1 MIRYREVELKF
12 SDIWRVFIS
21 GSSSAGK
28 TYFANQLLK
37 LNLFQ
42 FETIYYF
49 HPDFHETRPVDWE
62 FQNIVFV
69 PGLPSLDDLLAIA
82 PNSCLI
88 FDDLYEEC
96 SNDKNIDYLYRV
108 LSTKRQLHCMIM
120 TQRYY
125 SQGKFS
131 LNIRNSSNYHVLMRN
146 ADENTNLRVA
156 HTMKLKPEIEKANEL
171 NENKM
176 YPYIFIDCNSFS
188 RITGL
193 KVYIDILGK
202 YKIVIMKGDAY
213 CLMLLREFNSE
224 FQKVGPNLA
233 VRHETSN
240 QQGNGERCLETETS
254 EEKPTRE
261 SAEQFESAKRQLEL
275 AERQLESTEREPQ
288 SAGHSNG
295 RSSTSKSA
303 TSRRASSQQKRNQ
316 FERSV
321 RKIIHRYKKRA
332 VL

>member
-1 MIRYREVELKF
+1 MIRYREVDLNF

-37 LNLFQ
+37 LGLFQ
-42 FETIYYF
+42 FDTIYYF
-49 HPDFHETRPVDWE
+49 HPDFHETQPVDWDYK
-62 FQNIVFV
+62 NIVFV

-176 YPYIFIDCNSFS
+176 YPYIFIDCNNFS
-188 RITGL
+188 RLSGI
-193 KVYIDILGK
+193 KVFIDIFGK
-202 YKIVIMKGDAY
+202 VKKVIMKNDAY
-213 CLMLLREFNSE
+213 ALILLREFDSE
-224 FQKVGPNLA
+224 FTKLGGNLA
-233 VRHETSN
+233 IRNETSN
-240 QQGNGERCLETETS
+240 KQRNRDDCLEAKTS
-254 EEKPTRE
+254 EEKSGE
-261 SAEQFESAKRQLEL
+261 SKETNSD
-275 AERQLESTEREPQ
+275 ST
-288 SAGHSNG
+288 SNG
-295 RSSTSKSA
+295 S
-303 TSRRASSQQKRNQ
+303 ASSSAARSASRTVRNQKRDQ
-316 FERSV
+316 FERSI
-321 RKIIHRYKKRA
+321 RKIIHRYKKRSF
-332 VL
+332 L

>member
-1 MIRYREVELKF
+1 MIRYREVDLNF

-37 LNLFQ
+37 LGLFQ
-42 FETIYYF
+42 FDTIYYF
-49 HPDFHETRPVDWE
+49 HPDFHENQPVDWE
-62 FQNIVFV
+62 YKNIVFV

-176 YPYIFIDCNSFS
+176 YPYIFIDCNNFS
-188 RITGL
+188 RLSGI
-193 KVYIDILGK
+193 KVFIDIFGK
-202 YKIVIMKGDAY
+202 IKKVIMKSESFA
-213 CLMLLREFNSE
+213 LIPLRDFNSE
-224 FQKVGPNLA
+224 FKKLSENLA
-233 VRHETSN
+233 IRNEASN
-240 QQGNGERCLETETS
+240 KQGNRDNCLEAETPK
-254 EEKPTRE
+254 EKNTGEP
-261 SAEQFESAKRQLEL
+261 
-275 AERQLESTEREPQ
+275 TERN
-288 SAGHSNG
+288 AD
-295 RSSTSKSA
+295 STTTTRSA
-303 TSRRASSQQKRNQ
+303 TISASRSARNQKRDQ

-321 RKIIHRYKKRA
+321 RKVIHRYKKRSF
-332 VL
+332 L

>member
-1 MIRYREVELKF
+1 MIRYREVDLNF

-37 LNLFQ
+37 LGLFH
-42 FETIYYF
+42 FDTIYYF
-49 HPDFHETRPVDWE
+49 HPDFHETQPVDWDYK
-62 FQNIVFV
+62 NIVFV

-176 YPYIFIDCNSFS
+176 YPYIFIDCNNFS
-188 RITGL
+188 RLSGI
-193 KVYIDILGK
+193 KVFIDIFGK
-202 YKIVIMKGDAY
+202 VKKVIMKNDAY
-213 CLMLLREFNSE
+213 ALILLREFDSE
-224 FQKVGPNLA
+224 FTKLGGNLA
-233 VRHETSN
+233 IRNETSN
-240 QQGNGERCLETETS
+240 EQRNRDDCLEAKTS
-254 EEKPTRE
+254 EEKSGESRE
-261 SAEQFESAKRQLEL
+261 TNSD
-275 AERQLESTEREPQ
+275 
-288 SAGHSNG
+288 
-295 RSSTSKSA
+295 STSNDSTNSSA
-303 TSRRASSQQKRNQ
+303 ARSASRTARNQKRDQ
-316 FERSV
+316 FERSI
-321 RKIIHRYKKRA
+321 RKIIHRYKKRSF
-332 VL
+332 L

>member
-1 MIRYREVELKF
+1 MIRYREVDLNF

-37 LNLFQ
+37 LGLFQ
-42 FETIYYF
+42 FDTIYYF
-49 HPDFHETRPVDWE
+49 HPDFHEHQPVDWE
-62 FQNIVFV
+62 YKNIVFV
-69 PGLPSLDDLLAIA
+69 PGLPSLEDLLAIA

-96 SNDKNIDYLYRV
+96 SNDKNMDYLYRV

-171 NENKM
+171 NENEM
-176 YPYIFIDCNSFS
+176 YPYIFIDCNNFS
-188 RITGL
+188 RLSGI
-193 KVYIDILGK
+193 KVFIDIFGK
-202 YKIVIMKGDAY
+202 FKKVIMKSEAY
-213 CLMLLREFNSE
+213 ALISIREFNSE
-224 FQKVGPNLA
+224 FTKLGGNLA
-233 VRHETSN
+233 IRNETSN
-240 QQGNGERCLETETS
+240 KQGNRDNCLEAETPK
-254 EEKPTRE
+254 EKLAGESRE
-261 SAEQFESAKRQLEL
+261 TNSDSTANDSRNSSAA
-275 AERQLESTEREPQ
+275 
-288 SAGHSNG
+288 
-295 RSSTSKSA
+295 KSA
-303 TSRRASSQQKRNQ
+303 SRTARNQKRDQ

-321 RKIIHRYKKRA
+321 RKIIHRYKKRSF
-332 VL
+332 L

>member
-1 MIRYREVELKF
+1 MIRYREVDLNF

-37 LNLFQ
+37 LGLFQ
-42 FETIYYF
+42 FDTIYYF
-49 HPDFHETRPVDWE
+49 HPDFHENQPVDWE
-62 FQNIVFV
+62 YKNIVFV

-171 NENKM
+171 NENEM
-176 YPYIFIDCNSFS
+176 YPYIFIDCNNFS
-188 RITGL
+188 RLSGI
-193 KVYIDILGK
+193 KVFIDIFGK
-202 YKIVIMKGDAY
+202 FKKVIMKSEAY
-213 CLMLLREFNSE
+213 ALISIREFNSE
-224 FQKVGPNLA
+224 FTKLGGNLA
-233 VRHETSN
+233 IRNEASN
-240 QQGNGERCLETETS
+240 KQGNRDNCLEAETPK
-254 EEKPTRE
+254 EKLAGESRE
-261 SAEQFESAKRQLEL
+261 TNSD
-275 AERQLESTEREPQ
+275 
-288 SAGHSNG
+288 SNG
-295 RSSTSKSA
+295 NGSRNSSANKSA
-303 TSRRASSQQKRNQ
+303 SRTTRNQKRDQ

-321 RKIIHRYKKRA
+321 RKIIHRYKKRSF
-332 VL
+332 L

>member
-1 MIRYREVELKF
+1 MIRYREVDLNF

-37 LNLFQ
+37 LGLFQ
-42 FETIYYF
+42 FDTIYYF
-49 HPDFHETRPVDWE
+49 HPDFHENQPVDWE
-62 FQNIVFV
+62 YKNIVFV
-69 PGLPSLDDLLAIA
+69 PGLPSLEDLLAIA

-171 NENKM
+171 NENEM
-176 YPYIFIDCNSFS
+176 YPYIFIDCNNFS
-188 RITGL
+188 RLSGI
-193 KVYIDILGK
+193 KVFIDIFGK
-202 YKIVIMKGDAY
+202 FKKVIMKSEAY
-213 CLMLLREFNSE
+213 ALISIREFNSE
-224 FQKVGPNLA
+224 FTKLGGNLA
-233 VRHETSN
+233 IRNEASN
-240 QQGNGERCLETETS
+240 KQGNRDNCLEAETPK
-254 EEKPTRE
+254 EKLAGESRE
-261 SAEQFESAKRQLEL
+261 TNSDSTANDSRNSSAA
-275 AERQLESTEREPQ
+275 
-288 SAGHSNG
+288 
-295 RSSTSKSA
+295 KSA
-303 TSRRASSQQKRNQ
+303 SRTARNQKRDQ

-321 RKIIHRYKKRA
+321 RKIIHRYKKRSF
-332 VL
+332 L

>member
-1 MIRYREVELKF
+1 MIRYREVDLNF

-37 LNLFQ
+37 SDLFQ
-42 FETIYYF
+42 FDTIYYF
-49 HPDFHETRPVDWE
+49 HPDFHENQPVDWSYK
-62 FQNIVFV
+62 NIVFV

-125 SQGKFS
+125 SQGRFS
-131 LNIRNSSNYHVLMRN
+131 RNIRNSSNYHVLMRN

-156 HTMKLKPEIEKANEL
+156 YTMKLKPEIEKANEL
-171 NENKM
+171 NENEM
-176 YPYIFIDCNSFS
+176 YPYIFIDCNNFS
-188 RITGL
+188 RLSGI
-193 KVYIDILGK
+193 KVFIDIFGK
-202 YKIVIMKGDAY
+202 IKKVVMKSESFA
-213 CLMLLREFNSE
+213 LIPLRDFNSE
-224 FQKVGPNLA
+224 FQKLSENLA
-233 VRHETSN
+233 IRNEASN
-240 QQGNGERCLETETS
+240 KQGNRDNCLETKTPK
-254 EEKPTRE
+254 EKITRE
-261 SAEQFESAKRQLEL
+261 P
-275 AERQLESTEREPQ
+275 TERNSGSTTTNG
-288 SAGHSNG
+288 SAI
-295 RSSTSKSA
+295 RSA
-303 TSRRASSQQKRNQ
+303 SRTARNQKRDQ

-321 RKIIHRYKKRA
+321 RKVIHRYKKRSF
-332 VL
+332 V

>member
-1 MIRYREVELKF
+1 MIRYREVDLNF

-49 HPDFHETRPVDWE
+49 HPDFHETQPVDWE
-62 FQNIVFV
+62 FKNIVFV

-96 SNDKNIDYLYRV
+96 SNNKNIDYLYRV

-156 HTMKLKPEIEKANEL
+156 HTMKLKPEIDKANEL
-171 NENKM
+171 NENKL
-176 YPYIFIDCNSFS
+176 YPYIFIDCNNFS
-188 RITGL
+188 RLSGI
-193 KVYIDILGK
+193 KVFIDIFGK
-202 YKIVIMKGDAY
+202 FKTVIMKSESYTLIPTRD
-213 CLMLLREFNSE
+213 FDSE
-224 FQKVGPNLA
+224 FRKIGGNLA
-233 VRHETSN
+233 IRNETTN
-240 QQGNGERCLETETS
+240 QQGHRENCLESETP
-254 EEKPTRE
+254 EEKPIGESANRE
-261 SAEQFESAKRQLEL
+261 SNSSGTAPSRTTGGRVSQR
-275 AERQLESTEREPQ
+275 
-288 SAGHSNG
+288 AGRTN
-295 RSSTSKSA
+295 
-303 TSRRASSQQKRNQ
+303 QQKRNQ

-321 RKIIHRYKKRA
+321 RKIIHRYKKRSI
-332 VL
+332 L

>member
-1 MIRYREVELKF
+1 MIRYREVDLNF

-37 LNLFQ
+37 SDLFQ
-42 FETIYYF
+42 FDTIYYF
-49 HPDFHETRPVDWE
+49 HPDFHENQPVDWSYK
-62 FQNIVFV
+62 NIVFV

-125 SQGKFS
+125 SQGRFS
-131 LNIRNSSNYHVLMRN
+131 RNIRNSSNYHVLMRN

-156 HTMKLKPEIEKANEL
+156 YTMKLKPEIEKANEL
-171 NENKM
+171 NENEM
-176 YPYIFIDCNSFS
+176 YPYIFIDCNNFS
-188 RITGL
+188 RLSGI
-193 KVYIDILGK
+193 KVFIDIFGK
-202 YKIVIMKGDAY
+202 IKKVIMKSESFA
-213 CLMLLREFNSE
+213 LIPLRDFNSE
-224 FQKVGPNLA
+224 FQKLSENLA
-233 VRHETSN
+233 IRNEASN
-240 QQGNGERCLETETS
+240 KQGNRDNCLETKTPK
-254 EEKPTRE
+254 EKITRE
-261 SAEQFESAKRQLEL
+261 P
-275 AERQLESTEREPQ
+275 TERNSGSTTTNG
-288 SAGHSNG
+288 SAI
-295 RSSTSKSA
+295 RSA
-303 TSRRASSQQKRNQ
+303 SRTARNQKRDQ

-321 RKIIHRYKKRA
+321 RKVIHRYKKRSF
-332 VL
+332 V

>member
-21 GSSSAGK
+21 GASSAGK
-28 TYFANQLLK
+28 TYFAYQLLK
-37 LNLFQ
+37 LNLFH
-42 FETIYYF
+42 FDTIYYF
-49 HPDFHETRPVDWE
+49 HPDFHETRPVDWK
-62 FQNIVFV
+62 FKNIVFV

-88 FDDLYEEC
+88 FDDLFEEC

-125 SQGKFS
+125 SQGRFAR
-131 LNIRNSSNYHVLMRN
+131 NIRNSSNYHVLMRN

-156 HTMKLKPEIEKANEL
+156 HTMKLKPEIEKANKL

-176 YPYIFIDCNSFS
+176 YPYIFIDCNNFS
-188 RITGL
+188 RITGI
-193 KVYIDILGK
+193 KVFIDILGK
-202 YKIVIMKGDAY
+202 YKIVIMKSEAY

-224 FQKVGPNLA
+224 FQKIENNLA
-233 VRHETSN
+233 IRNEASN
-240 QQGNGERCLETETS
+240 QQGNRERCLEAETS
-254 EEKPTRE
+254 EEKSTRE
-261 SAEQFESAKRQLEL
+261 SAEHFESPEQHLES
-275 AERQLESTEREPQ
+275 AERQIKSREGEPQ

>member
-1 MIRYREVELKF
+1 MIRYREVDLNF

-37 LNLFQ
+37 LGLFQ
-42 FETIYYF
+42 FDTIYYF
-49 HPDFHETRPVDWE
+49 HPDFHETQPVDWDYK
-62 FQNIVFV
+62 NIVFV

-171 NENKM
+171 NENEM
-176 YPYIFIDCNSFS
+176 YPYIFIDCNNFS
-188 RITGL
+188 RISGI
-193 KVYIDILGK
+193 KVFIDIFGK
-202 YKIVIMKGDAY
+202 IKKVIMKSESFALIPIRD
-213 CLMLLREFNSE
+213 FNSE
-224 FQKVGPNLA
+224 FTKLGENLA
-233 VRHETSN
+233 VRNEASN
-240 QQGNGERCLETETS
+240 KQGNRDNCLETETPK
-254 EEKPTRE
+254 EKSGETADPTNGKINGTTNRSTSGSSPNSTTTR
-261 SAEQFESAKRQLEL
+261 SA
-275 AERQLESTEREPQ
+275 
-288 SAGHSNG
+288 
-295 RSSTSKSA
+295 SKSA
-303 TSRRASSQQKRNQ
+303 RNQYKRNQ

-321 RKIIHRYKKRA
+321 RKVIHRYKKRSFI
-332 VL
+332 

>member
-1 MIRYREVELKF
+1 MIRYREVDLKF

-37 LNLFQ
+37 LGLFQ
-42 FETIYYF
+42 FDTIYYF
-49 HPDFHETRPVDWE
+49 HPDFHENQPIDWE
-62 FQNIVFV
+62 YKNIVFV

-176 YPYIFIDCNSFS
+176 YPYIFIDCNNFS
-188 RITGL
+188 RLSGI
-193 KVYIDILGK
+193 KVFIDIFGK
-202 YKIVIMKGDAY
+202 VKKVIMKNDAY
-213 CLMLLREFNSE
+213 ALILLREFDSE
-224 FQKVGPNLA
+224 FTKLGGNLA
-233 VRHETSN
+233 IRNETSN
-240 QQGNGERCLETETS
+240 KQRNRDDCLEAKTS
-254 EEKPTRE
+254 EEKSGESRE
-261 SAEQFESAKRQLEL
+261 TNSDSTANGSTNSSAARP
-275 AERQLESTEREPQ
+275 A
-288 SAGHSNG
+288 
-295 RSSTSKSA
+295 
-303 TSRRASSQQKRNQ
+303 SRTARNQKRDQ
-316 FERSV
+316 FERSI
-321 RKIIHRYKKRA
+321 RKIIHRYKKRSF
-332 VL
+332 L

>member
-1 MIRYREVELKF
+1 MIRYREVDLNF

-37 LNLFQ
+37 LGLFQ
-42 FETIYYF
+42 FDTIYYF
-49 HPDFHETRPVDWE
+49 HPDFHENQPVDWE
-62 FQNIVFV
+62 YKNIVFV

-171 NENKM
+171 NENEM
-176 YPYIFIDCNSFS
+176 YPYIFIDCNNFS
-188 RITGL
+188 RLSGI
-193 KVYIDILGK
+193 KVFIDIFGK
-202 YKIVIMKGDAY
+202 FKKVIMKSEAY
-213 CLMLLREFNSE
+213 ALISIREFNSE
-224 FQKVGPNLA
+224 FTKLGGNLA
-233 VRHETSN
+233 IRNETSN
-240 QQGNGERCLETETS
+240 KQGNRDNCLEAETPK
-254 EEKPTRE
+254 EKLAGESRE
-261 SAEQFESAKRQLEL
+261 TNSD
-275 AERQLESTEREPQ
+275 
-288 SAGHSNG
+288 SNG
-295 RSSTSKSA
+295 NGSRNSSANKSA
-303 TSRRASSQQKRNQ
+303 SRTTRNQKRDQ

-321 RKIIHRYKKRA
+321 RKIIHRYKKRSF
-332 VL
+332 L

>member
-1 MIRYREVELKF
+1 MIRYREVDLNF

-37 LNLFQ
+37 LGLFQ
-42 FETIYYF
+42 FDTIYYF
-49 HPDFHETRPVDWE
+49 HPDFHENQPVDWE
-62 FQNIVFV
+62 YKNIVFV

-171 NENKM
+171 NENEM
-176 YPYIFIDCNSFS
+176 YPYIFIDCNNFS
-188 RITGL
+188 RLSGI
-193 KVYIDILGK
+193 KVFIDIFGK
-202 YKIVIMKGDAY
+202 FKKVIMKSEAY
-213 CLMLLREFNSE
+213 ALISIREFNSE
-224 FQKVGPNLA
+224 FTKLGGNLA
-233 VRHETSN
+233 IRNETSN
-240 QQGNGERCLETETS
+240 KQGNKDNCLEAETPKEKLAGESRETS
-254 EEKPTRE
+254 
-261 SAEQFESAKRQLEL
+261 SD
-275 AERQLESTEREPQ
+275 
-288 SAGHSNG
+288 SNG
-295 RSSTSKSA
+295 NGSTTTNKSA
-303 TSRRASSQQKRNQ
+303 SRTTRNQKRDQ

-321 RKIIHRYKKRA
+321 RKIIHRYKKRSF
-332 VL
+332 L

>member
-1 MIRYREVELKF
+1 MIRYREVDLNF

-37 LNLFQ
+37 LGLFQ
-42 FETIYYF
+42 FDTIYYF
-49 HPDFHETRPVDWE
+49 HPDFHENQPVDWE
-62 FQNIVFV
+62 YKNIVFV
-69 PGLPSLDDLLAIA
+69 PGLPSLEDLLAIA

-171 NENKM
+171 NENEM
-176 YPYIFIDCNSFS
+176 YPYIFIDCNNFS
-188 RITGL
+188 RLSGI
-193 KVYIDILGK
+193 KVFIDIFGK
-202 YKIVIMKGDAY
+202 FKKVIMKSEAY
-213 CLMLLREFNSE
+213 ALISIREFNSE
-224 FQKVGPNLA
+224 FTKLGGNLA
-233 VRHETSN
+233 IRNETSN
-240 QQGNGERCLETETS
+240 KQGNRDNCLEAETPK
-254 EEKPTRE
+254 EKLAGESRE
-261 SAEQFESAKRQLEL
+261 TNSDSTANDSRNSSAA
-275 AERQLESTEREPQ
+275 
-288 SAGHSNG
+288 
-295 RSSTSKSA
+295 KSA
-303 TSRRASSQQKRNQ
+303 SRTARNQKRDQ

-321 RKIIHRYKKRA
+321 RKIIHRYKKRSF
-332 VL
+332 L

>member
-1 MIRYREVELKF
+1 MIRYREVDLKF

-37 LNLFQ
+37 LGLFQ
-42 FETIYYF
+42 FDTIYYF
-49 HPDFHETRPVDWE
+49 HPDFHETQPVDWDYK
-62 FQNIVFV
+62 NIVFV

-176 YPYIFIDCNSFS
+176 YPYIFIDCNNFS
-188 RITGL
+188 RLSGI
-193 KVYIDILGK
+193 KVFIDIFGK
-202 YKIVIMKGDAY
+202 VKKVIMKNDAY
-213 CLMLLREFNSE
+213 ALILLREFDSE
-224 FQKVGPNLA
+224 FTKLGGNLA
-233 VRHETSN
+233 IRNETSN
-240 QQGNGERCLETETS
+240 KQRNRDDCLEAKTS
-254 EEKPTRE
+254 EEKSGESRE
-261 SAEQFESAKRQLEL
+261 TNSD
-275 AERQLESTEREPQ
+275 
-288 SAGHSNG
+288 
-295 RSSTSKSA
+295 STSNDSTNSSA
-303 TSRRASSQQKRNQ
+303 ARSASRTVRNQKRDQ
-316 FERSV
+316 FERSI
-321 RKIIHRYKKRA
+321 RKIIHRYKKRSF
-332 VL
+332 L

>member
-1 MIRYREVELKF
+1 MIRYREVDLKF

-37 LNLFQ
+37 LGLFQ
-42 FETIYYF
+42 FDTIYYF
-49 HPDFHETRPVDWE
+49 HPDFHENQPIDWE
-62 FQNIVFV
+62 YKNIVFV

-176 YPYIFIDCNSFS
+176 YPYIFIDCNNFS
-188 RITGL
+188 RLSGI
-193 KVYIDILGK
+193 KVFIDIFGK
-202 YKIVIMKGDAY
+202 VKKVIMKNDAY
-213 CLMLLREFNSE
+213 ALILLREFDSE
-224 FQKVGPNLA
+224 FTKLGGNLA
-233 VRHETSN
+233 IRNETSN
-240 QQGNGERCLETETS
+240 KQRNRDDCLEAKTS
-254 EEKPTRE
+254 EEKSGESRE
-261 SAEQFESAKRQLEL
+261 TNSD
-275 AERQLESTEREPQ
+275 
-288 SAGHSNG
+288 
-295 RSSTSKSA
+295 STSNDSTNSSA
-303 TSRRASSQQKRNQ
+303 ARSASRTARNQKRDQ
-316 FERSV
+316 FERSI
-321 RKIIHRYKKRA
+321 RKIIHRYKKRSF
-332 VL
+332 L

>member
-1 MIRYREVELKF
+1 MIRYREVDLNF

-37 LNLFQ
+37 LGLFQ
-42 FETIYYF
+42 FDTIYYF
-49 HPDFHETRPVDWE
+49 HPDFHENQPVDWE
-62 FQNIVFV
+62 YKNIVFV

-176 YPYIFIDCNSFS
+176 YPYIFIDCNNFS
-188 RITGL
+188 RLSGI
-193 KVYIDILGK
+193 KVFIDIFGK
-202 YKIVIMKGDAY
+202 YKKVIMKNEAY
-213 CLMLLREFNSE
+213 ALILLREFDSE
-224 FQKVGPNLA
+224 FTKLGGNLA
-233 VRHETSN
+233 IRNEASN
-240 QQGNGERCLETETS
+240 KQGNRDSCLEAETTK
-254 EEKPTRE
+254 EK
-261 SAEQFESAKRQLEL
+261 
-275 AERQLESTEREPQ
+275 
-288 SAGHSNG
+288 SAGEPRETKSDSTTNGSANGSN
-295 RSSTSKSA
+295 KSA
-303 TSRRASSQQKRNQ
+303 SRTVRNQKRDQ

-321 RKIIHRYKKRA
+321 RKIIHRYKKRSF
-332 VL
+332 L